1 MGVLISVDSQPYEFL
16 WLFQN
21 PQSFLLNVVI
31 STSDYPSWDTS
42 KLLQTVPDMM
52 QVSLCTNY
60 VHQPVSDMMAG
71 TSWCRL
77 FQRNVPECLYIL
89 VHFLVKCVAGPDI
102 YFSTEYHNLSQL
114 CYNKLVHSISLHTLV
129 HYVNI
134 LGQLLQFG
142 CVKQLQY
149 SESYDLC
156 TPVLKLSY
164 TRQHVA

>member
-71 TSWCRL
+71 QAGADC
-77 FQRNVPECLYIL
+77 FNGMYQNVFKFWYI
-89 VHFLVKCVAGPDI
+89 
-102 YFSTEYHNLSQL
+102 S
-114 CYNKLVHSISLHTLV
+114 
-129 HYVNI
+129 
-134 LGQLLQFG
+134 
-142 CVKQLQY
+142 
-149 SESYDLC
+149 
-156 TPVLKLSY
+156 
-164 TRQHVA
+164 